1 MKRILQIV
9 LLGFCAFATGTSI
22 AQDRSI
28 SGTVTSTDDGQGI
41 PGVNVMVKGSTI
53 GSVTDANGKY
63 TIALPPEGSDLVFSF
78 IGFKTQE
85 VAVGERSVVDIAL
98 APDFQQLS
106 EVVVTALGIER
117 KEKSLS
123 YAAQQL
129 KADEKLR
136 ITRDADLN
144 TTLAG
149 KVAGVQVLNQ
159 SGAKLGA
166 AATIRIRGSASLT
179 EKSPLYVVDGTP
191 VNNFERGATGTS
203 PIDLGIN
210 MDDVESISIL
220 KGPNATA
227 LYGQRGDAGVVQ
239 ITTKRGKKT
248 KGIGLELNSTTTF
261 EQVNILPEY
270 QNTYG
275 GGGSS
280 AFRTFTYNP
289 GVHPA
294 DWAVFDGKKY
304 HDYSDDASW
313 GPKMDGSEYIPW
325 YAWYPG
331 SKYSFKTANYTAQPD
346 NVRDYY
352 ETGKTFNNNIN
363 FSKNGDGYSVRVS
376 YTNLQQ
382 TGIIPNTNLERH
394 YISTQNSATLS
405 KYITIGSNINYTNE
419 TVFGNFDD
427 NYSNYTGAGS
437 FNQWFHRDLDMGI
450 LKELRDFRTPTGALA
465 SWNHSNPNAAT
476 NYTSTNFNRGNYW
489 YNPYSY
495 MDHINFTTKRDRLFG
510 DINLLVK
517 LNDHLRVQGFFR
529 RNQSSSNYE
538 NKTPYIIEQSVAQTN
553 AQAAYSTGQTSNAEN
568 NYEFL
573 ASYDQV
579 FGDFDI
585 DINAGGNIRQNVYK
599 DVRMATNGGLV
610 VPDLFTVSNSKGA
623 LNYYNYRQD
632 KSVRSLYGRA
642 SVGYKDFAFLEVTA
656 RNDWSSAL
664 PKNNNSYFYP
674 SVGAS
679 FVFSELTQP
688 LIPFLSYGK
697 LRGSWAQVGSD
708 LDPYQL
714 YLTYPVDQIQ
724 FDGNILMTTPDLLT
738 NSDIKPSLSSA
749 YEMGVDMKF
758 LNNRAGI
765 SFTYYNEVKKNEILN
780 VDVSTASGFSDKVI
794 NAGRVERNGIELQL
808 EGTPISTR
816 AFEWNISVNLARNN
830 SRIIELAEGINS
842 VNASTPGYDT
852 FDYFGYVY
860 LVNKT
865 DYDGGSNKW
874 GQIRGVG
881 IERVNGQPVLNDDGT
896 YVFKNDVFFGSVLPD
911 FTGGVLNNFTYKN
924 FSLAIALDFQR
935 GGKYFSLSNYWG
947 EYSGLM
953 ENTAARN
960 SNGKNVRD
968 DVAEGGG
975 IHVKGINAEGQPVE
989 YDLSAFNYFHQ
1000 FGNNDIL
1007 DNSVF
1012 DASYVKLREI
1022 SLGYR
1027 VPLKSNSVLQN
1038 LTFSVVAR
1046 NPWLLYLSNRNIDA
1060 SELSQRWGENGQQ
1073 PGTRSLGFNIK
1084 ASF

>member
-1 MKRILQIV
+1 
-9 LLGFCAFATGTSI
+9 
-22 AQDRSI
+22 
-28 SGTVTSTDDGQGI
+28 
-41 PGVNVMVKGSTI
+41 
-53 GSVTDANGKY
+53 
-63 TIALPPEGSDLVFSF
+63 
-78 IGFKTQE
+78 
-85 VAVGERSVVDIAL
+85 
-98 APDFQQLS
+98 
-106 EVVVTALGIER
+106 
-117 KEKSLS
+117 
-123 YAAQQL
+123 
-129 KADEKLR
+129 
-136 ITRDADLN
+136 
-144 TTLAG
+144 
-149 KVAGVQVLNQ
+149 
-159 SGAKLGA
+159 
-166 AATIRIRGSASLT
+166 
-179 EKSPLYVVDGTP
+179 
-191 VNNFERGATGTS
+191 
-203 PIDLGIN
+203 
-210 MDDVESISIL
+210 
-220 KGPNATA
+220 
-227 LYGQRGDAGVVQ
+227 
-239 ITTKRGKKT
+239 
-248 KGIGLELNSTTTF
+248 
-261 EQVNILPEY
+261 
-270 QNTYG
+270 
-275 GGGSS
+275 
-280 AFRTFTYNP
+280 
-289 GVHPA
+289 
-294 DWAVFDGKKY
+294 
-304 HDYSDDASW
+304 
-313 GPKMDGSEYIPW
+313 
-325 YAWYPG
+325 
-331 SKYSFKTANYTAQPD
+331 
-346 NVRDYY
+346 
-352 ETGKTFNNNIN
+352 
-363 FSKNGDGYSVRVS
+363 
-376 YTNLQQ
+376 
-382 TGIIPNTNLERH
+382 
-394 YISTQNSATLS
+394 
-405 KYITIGSNINYTNE
+405 
-419 TVFGNFDD
+419 
-427 NYSNYTGAGS
+427 
-437 FNQWFHRDLDMGI
+437 
-450 LKELRDFRTPTGALA
+450 
-465 SWNHSNPNAAT
+465 
-476 NYTSTNFNRGNYW
+476 
-489 YNPYSY
+489 
-495 MDHINFTTKRDRLFG
+495 
-510 DINLLVK
+510 
-517 LNDHLRVQGFFR
+517 
-529 RNQSSSNYE
+529 
-538 NKTPYIIEQSVAQTN
+538 
-553 AQAAYSTGQTSNAEN
+553 
-568 NYEFL
+568 
-573 ASYDQV
+573 
-579 FGDFDI
+579 
-585 DINAGGNIRQNVYK
+585 
-599 DVRMATNGGLV
+599 
-610 VPDLFTVSNSKGA
+610 
-623 LNYYNYRQD
+623 
-632 KSVRSLYGRA
+632 
-642 SVGYKDFAFLEVTA
+642 
-656 RNDWSSAL
+656 
-664 PKNNNSYFYP
+664 
-674 SVGAS
+674 
-679 FVFSELTQP
+679 
-688 LIPFLSYGK
+688 
-697 LRGSWAQVGSD
+697 
-708 LDPYQL
+708 
-714 YLTYPVDQIQ
+714 
-724 FDGNILMTTPDLLT
+724 MTTPDLLT